1 MNAIATDRF
10 LQVPAQLFSSVRRA
24 LVSDREPLE
33 AVTLLREVGYDVGQ
47 SVFGALCDH
56 VSRDNGGADAF
67 SVDVDRF
74 WESASGYFE
83 ELGWGRVE
91 HSRPHPGL
99 GAIDL
104 VDWMEQGSDG
114 GPPGCHVSTG
124 LFTDLLVRLADGA
137 PVVVMEVPTGPGRT
151 RLLFGNQDTLGAV
164 YAAISTGAS
173 PDEAIARLG

>member
-1 MNAIATDRF
+1 MNAIAADRF
-10 LQVPAQLFSSVRRA
+10 LQVPAELLSSVRRA
-24 LVSDREPLE
+24 LTGDRDPLE

-47 SVFGALCDH
+47 SVFGPMCDH
-56 VSRDNGGADAF
+56 VSRDNGGADAR

-91 HSRPHPGL
+91 HSRPHPGV
-99 GAIDL
+99 GALDL
-104 VDWMEQGSDG
+104 VDWMEQDSGG

-137 PVVVMEVPTGPGRT
+137 PVVVMEVPAGAGRT

-164 YAAISTGAS
+164 YAAIQAGAT
-173 PDEAIARLG
+173 PNEAVARLG